1 MIVALS
7 GGVGGAKLVRG
18 LSLTDHPI
26 TTIVNTADDFKHW
39 GLHISP
45 DLDSVM
51 YALAD
56 LSDPVRGW
64 GVRDESWNALEM
76 VKHYQG
82 ESWFQLGDR
91 DLATHLIRTQFLT
104 EGQTLT
110 QATKRLC
117 DALKIK
123 VNVLPMSDDLIQTQV
138 ETLSGWMDFQV
149 YFVKE
154 RCEPEVK
161 AVRFLNI
168 EQAKPTQ
175 KVLRAIESATLIIL
189 CPSNPLVSLDPIL
202 HVPGIEVALQNA
214 KAPVVAVSPLI
225 GGQAIKGPTVEMLK
239 GLGFESS
246 PVTVASRYQ
255 SFLSGFVLDE
265 QDQVLQ
271 ADIESLGLEVMTTNT
286 LMKTDEDKKQ
296 LAKAILKTW
305 R

>member
-18 LSLTDHPI
+18 LSLTEQPT
-26 TTIVNTADDFKHW
+26 TTIVNTADDFTHW

-51 YALAD
+51 YALSD

-64 GVRDESWNALEM
+64 GVREESWNALKM
-76 VKHYQG
+76 VEHYQG
-82 ESWFQLGDR
+82 EHWFQLGDR
-91 DLATHLIRTQFLT
+91 DLATHLIRTQCLN

-117 DALKIK
+117 NALEIQ

-138 ETLSGWMDFQV
+138 ETPQGWLDFQI

-154 RCEPEVK
+154 CCQPEVK
-161 AVRFLNI
+161 SVRFQNI
-168 EQAKPTQ
+168 EQSKPTQ
-175 KVLRAIESATLIIL
+175 DVLNAIESASLIIL
-189 CPSNPLVSLDPIL
+189 CPSNPVVSLDPIL
-202 HVPGIEVALQNA
+202 RVPGMEMALQA
-214 KAPVVAVSPLI
+214 ASAPVVAVSPLI
-225 GGQAIKGPTVEMLK
+225 GGRAVKGPTVEMLK

-255 SFLSGFVLDE
+255 SFLNGFVLDE
-265 QDQVLQ
+265 QDQQLKTE
-271 ADIESLGLEVMTTNT
+271 IENLNLEVMTTNT
-286 LMKTDEDKKQ
+286 LMSSDEDKKQ
-296 LAKAILKTW
+296 LAESILKAW
-305 R
+305 L